1 MTWLLANW
9 AEICEGLL
17 ALYGAIAIVV
27 KITPTKKDDK
37 ILEILQPA
45 LDKLE
50 AVTKKVETTTTNN
63 NGKPKE
69 VLDPFL

>member
-1 MTWLLANW
+1 MDWLLGHW

-17 ALYGAIAIVV
+17 AAYGLLCIVV

-37 ILEILQPA
+37 ILEMLRPA

-50 AVTKKVETTTTNN
+50 AVTKKVETSTTTND
-63 NGKPKE
+63 NGQ
-69 VLDPFL
+69 

>member
-1 MTWLLANW
+1 MAWLLEHW

-17 ALYGAIAIVV
+17 AAYGLVAIVV

-37 ILEILQPA
+37 ILEMLKPA

-50 AVTKKVETTTTNN
+50 AATKKVEVVTTTSEN
-63 NGKPKE
+63 
-69 VLDPFL
+69 

>member
-1 MTWLLANW
+1 MVWLLEHW

-17 ALYGAIAIVV
+17 AAYGAIAIVV

-37 ILEILQPA
+37 ILEILTPV

-50 AVTKKVETTTTNN
+50 AVTKKVEAASKTND
-63 NGKPKE
+63 NG
-69 VLDPFL
+69 

>member
-1 MTWLLANW
+1 MEWLLSHW

-17 ALYGAIAIVV
+17 AAYGLLCIVV

-37 ILEILQPA
+37 VLEALRPA

-50 AVTKKVETTTTNN
+50 AVTKKVEVASKPSD
-63 NGKPKE
+63 NGQA
-69 VLDPFL
+69 

>member
-1 MTWLLANW
+1 MEWLLAHW

-17 ALYGAIAIVV
+17 AAYGAIAIVV

-37 ILEILQPA
+37 ILDILKPA

-50 AVTKKVETTTTNN
+50 AVTKKVETAADK
-63 NGKPKE
+63 NGQA
-69 VLDPFL
+69 